1 MTDSHLQRSN
11 ARQSRDRTFRNIIG
25 LLISA
30 ALIWAEVLLQTSS
43 DIQMN

>member
-1 MTDSHLQRSN
+1 MTERHSQVSRTRHL
-11 ARQSRDRTFRNIIG
+11 RDRTFRNIIG

-30 ALIWAEVLLQTSS
+30 AFILAEVLLQTSS